1 MASYIVDQT
10 LSSGL
15 ESLTIHESL
24 AIVAG
29 HFSLADYL
37 EDVSNTGDAEIASF
51 KAGVTLAKQAMNM
64 GKRCQLFLLINDIGI
79 EKDGRKTLKQAYK
92 IPKNYSDIMMED
104 DLDEEYLTV
113 IFESSVRNKAST
125 TLRKLYKKNP
135 DLFERLNSN
144 DEELCRC
151 VAKSACSSGNGEVN
165 TVYVIKGPDDEKL
178 VVKEGPNPKCNLI
191 LATFFNDICE
201 KYTPSLIVTFF
212 NDIYQNRIRLG
223 IHVGKEILNV
233 RLPFINI
240 FCDGD
245 KLMLL
250 ESEDHVAKN
259 TLMNMGGALNCNN
272 QIEGIRKSEDL
283 NLNI

>member
-37 EDVSNTGDAEIASF
+37 EDVSNTDDAEIASF

-125 TLRKLYKKNP
+125 TLRKLYKKKP

-151 VAKSACSSGNGEVN
+151 VAKNACSSGNGEVN

-201 KYTPSLIVTFF
+201 KYTPSLIVNFF

-223 IHVGKEILNV
+223 IHVGKEILKCQV
-233 RLPFINI
+233 TLY
-240 FCDGD
+240 
-245 KLMLL
+245 KHLL
-250 ESEDHVAKN
+250 
-259 TLMNMGGALNCNN
+259 
-272 QIEGIRKSEDL
+272 
-283 NLNI
+283 